1 MKRTHF
7 ILLGTFLLGAALGSG
22 VTSYWSSLRV
32 ETLLSFLP
40 ASLPQGSAPVA
51 DATQPSLPR
60 QSETASPKSPA
71 LAASLSS
78 PQALTSQ
85 AGQGTVVPT
94 ALPSSVLPSKAIP
107 QAMVENALA
116 LATGPLPTLPFAP
129 SASSFILH
137 KMGAPGGPTLLVVG
151 GIQGDEPGGFSAAA
165 LIASHYTIT
174 KGAVW
179 VVPDLNLPS
188 ILLRN
193 RGSSGDMN
201 RKFAFLNTTDPDY
214 ATVTRIKE
222 VLTESTVDLVLN
234 LHDGSG
240 FYRPAFED
248 KLHNPGRWGQSV
260 IIDQEDMSAP
270 RFANL
275 QGMAQTATED
285 ANKKLLHPEHRYHLR
300 NTHTRQGDKEMEKT
314 LSYFAVCSG
323 KPAFGLEASKEFSTE
338 YRSYYHLL
346 LVESFMRQM
355 GIEFTRNFTLTP
367 QGVLATLNSNL
378 MLAAFDSK
386 LVLPL
391 DNART
396 SLSLL
401 PFKQGEAPA
410 LQASK
415 PLLLMVPEK
424 DGTWRV
430 AYGNRTLTRFKPQFM
445 EFDNSLPSLGMQCDT
460 ASPVTVPLGNVVGV
474 RDSFTVTVP
483 EGYRVNAIGARKE
496 QNGTEAGVELFQKD
510 FLPQYSLDKDGS
522 TYRVEVYKG
531 EAFAGMVL
539 VRFGETG
546 HGPSTGALTA
556 TSGPESVLG
565 F

>member
-1 MKRTHF
+1 MKRTRF

-40 ASLPQGSAPVA
+40 AFPPQPQVPATDAQQGSPARQGETPPQKSPGLVTSLPAPQAITSQAAQGSAV
-51 DATQPSLPR
+51 
-60 QSETASPKSPA
+60 
-71 LAASLSS
+71 
-78 PQALTSQ
+78 
-85 AGQGTVVPT
+85 
-94 ALPSSVLPSKAIP
+94 PSSVPLPMAAP
-107 QAMVENALA
+107 QVMVEEELSQAKA
-116 LATGPLPTLPFAP
+116 QVFALPFAP
-129 SASSFILH
+129 SPSSFILH

-174 KGAVW
+174 KGSVW

-201 RKFAFLNTTDPDY
+201 RKFASLNTADPDY

-248 KLHNPGRWGQSV
+248 KLHNPARWGQSV
-260 IIDQEDMSAP
+260 IIDQESMNAP

-275 QGMAQTATED
+275 QSMAQTATDD

-338 YRSYYHLL
+338 FRSYYHLL
-346 LVESFMRQM
+346 LIESFMRQM
-355 GIEFTRNFTLTP
+355 GIEFTRNFTLSP
-367 QGVLATLNSNL
+367 KGVLAALNSNL

-430 AYGNRTLTRFKPQFM
+430 AYGNRTLTRFKPHFM
-445 EFDNSLPSLGMQCDT
+445 EFDNSLPSLGMQCDA

-539 VRFGETG
+539 VRFGDAPHAG
-546 HGPSTGALTA
+546 QGGALTA
-556 TSGPESVLG
+556 TSGPESALG

>member
-1 MKRTHF
+1 MKRTRF

-32 ETLLSFLP
+32 ATLLSFLP
-40 ASLPQGSAPVA
+40 SFSPQAPLVAAKATPGSAASLGEEPAHTV
-51 DATQPSLPR
+51 
-60 QSETASPKSPA
+60 PA
-71 LAASLSS
+71 LAATPQPAQEKSNHARQDVTVLSTVPQTVAS
-78 PQALTSQ
+78 PQAKGEGALSQ
-85 AGQGTVVPT
+85 GNTQMA
-94 ALPSSVLPSKAIP
+94 ALPFTPSP
-107 QAMVENALA
+107 
-116 LATGPLPTLPFAP
+116 
-129 SASSFILH
+129 SSFILH
-137 KMGAPGGPTLLVVG
+137 KMGTPGGPTLLVVG

-193 RGSSGDMN
+193 RGSAGDMN
-201 RKFAFLNTTDPDY
+201 RKFASLNATDPDY
-214 ATVTRIKE
+214 PTVTRIKE

-240 FYRPAFED
+240 FYRPTFED
-248 KLHNPGRWGQSV
+248 KLHNPARWGQSV
-260 IIDQEDMSAP
+260 IIDQESMSAP

-275 QGMAQTATED
+275 QGMAQTATDE

-338 YRSYYHLL
+338 FRSYYHLL
-346 LVESFMRQM
+346 LIESFMRQM
-355 GIEFTRNFTLTP
+355 GIEFTRNFTLSP
-367 QGVLATLNSNL
+367 QGVLAALNSNL

-391 DNART
+391 DNARA

-415 PLLLMVPEK
+415 PLLLMVPEQ

-445 EFDNSLPSLGMQCDT
+445 EFDNSLPSLGMQCDA

-474 RDSFTVTVP
+474 RGSFTVTVP

-496 QNGTEAGVELFQKD
+496 KNGTEAGVELFQKD

-539 VRFGETG
+539 VRFGDAPHVG
-546 HGPSTGALTA
+546 QGGALTA
-556 TSGPESVLG
+556 TSGPESALG